1 VTAGV
6 GGHMSYLLYEMN
18 VEQGQKV
25 RVDLTGQASVRLL
38 DPVNLRSLQ
47 AGAWYNYYPSQPAG
61 TGVELSPPFA
71 GLWYVVVDRGWFPI
85 TEKDVTVTVLPA
97 PTNPWLVAG
106 VILAVLAFV
115 ASLAAEEE
123 PRRRHVTR
131 PRNTEP
137 LDRGKRLRVYVRD
150 GGVCTYCGTA
160 VAPGEFHVDHSVSR
174 KNGGTNHLNNLRT
187 ACAPC
192 NLSKGGLNARQ
203 FKIRA

>member
-1 VTAGV
+1 MTAGV
-6 GGHMSYLLYEMN
+6 GGHMSYLLYAMN
-18 VEQGQKV
+18 VEQGQKI

-47 AGAWYNYYPSQPAG
+47 AGAGYNYYPSQPAG

-71 GLWYVVVDRGWFPI
+71 GLWYIVVDRGWFPI
-85 TEKDVTVTVLPA
+85 REEDVALTVLPA
-97 PTNPWLVAG
+97 PANPWLVVG

-115 ASLAAEEE
+115 ASLAAEEQ
-123 PRRRHVTR
+123 PRRCRVTR

-137 LDRGKRLRVYVRD
+137 LDRAKRLRVYERD
-150 GGVCTYCGTA
+150 GGVCTYCGAA